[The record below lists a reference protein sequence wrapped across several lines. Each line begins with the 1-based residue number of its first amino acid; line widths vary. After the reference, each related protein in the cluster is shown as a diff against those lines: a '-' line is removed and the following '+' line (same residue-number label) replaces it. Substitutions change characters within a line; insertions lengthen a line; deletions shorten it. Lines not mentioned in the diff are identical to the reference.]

1 MIGIDIVKIN
11 RFKKNINLWS
21 KKILTESEKAE
32 LNKSKNHLQYIAS
45 RWAAKEAIFKL
56 TNSSKKFSILNHAN
70 GAPYVFEHPNL
81 YVSISH
87 EREYCIAVAINTLHF
102 QGRNYD
108 HAI

>member
-70 GAPYVFEHPNL
+70 GSPYVFEHPNL